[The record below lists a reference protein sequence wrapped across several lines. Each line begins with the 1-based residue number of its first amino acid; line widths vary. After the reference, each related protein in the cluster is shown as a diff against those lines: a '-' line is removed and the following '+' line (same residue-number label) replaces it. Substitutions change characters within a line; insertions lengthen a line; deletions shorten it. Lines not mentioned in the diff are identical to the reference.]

1 MYVFV
6 CVCVCVCVCVLVG
19 SRIRENVGRNV
30 RKEKL
35 TECERHLSVSVM
47 NSPSAF
53 VHG

>member
-1 MYVFV
+1 M
-6 CVCVCVCVCVLVG
+6 
-19 SRIRENVGRNV
+19 RENVGRNV

-35 TECERHLSVSVM
+35 KQCERRFSASVM